1 MGGTSVVGTAVA
13 CQWHWRGMNMGLFDR
28 FKKKTPAPASAE
40 KPAKISKKSAKD
52 IATEKGEP
60 YVAIL
65 SMDVDPT
72 NLSAGSIELDWN
84 DKFILQLQRFGY
96 QGKSDADLVDQ
107 WFTNVCRNVVLE
119 TFEQEQAD
127 PENRNPNRFVQNTKM
142 EDGKREYR

>member
-1 MGGTSVVGTAVA
+1 
-13 CQWHWRGMNMGLFDR
+13 MNMGLFDR
-28 FKKKTPAPASAE
+28 FKKKTSAPASAE
-40 KPAKISKKSAKD
+40 KPAKVSKKSAKD

-60 YVAIL
+60 YVAVL
-65 SMDVDPT
+65 SMDVDPD
-72 NLSAGSIELDWN
+72 NLSAGSFELDWN

-107 WFTNVCRNVVLE
+107 WFTSVCRNVVLE

-142 EDGKREYR
+142 TDGKREYR

>member
-1 MGGTSVVGTAVA
+1 
-13 CQWHWRGMNMGLFDR
+13 
-28 FKKKTPAPASAE
+28 
-40 KPAKISKKSAKD
+40 
-52 IATEKGEP
+52 
-60 YVAIL
+60 
-65 SMDVDPT
+65 MDVDPT

>member
-1 MGGTSVVGTAVA
+1 
-13 CQWHWRGMNMGLFDR
+13 MNMGLFDR

-65 SMDVDPT
+65 SMDVDPN
-72 NLSAGSIELDWN
+72 NLSAGSFELDWN

-107 WFTNVCRNVVLE
+107 WFTSVCRNVVLE

>member
-1 MGGTSVVGTAVA
+1 
-13 CQWHWRGMNMGLFDR
+13 MGLFDR
-28 FKKKTPAPASAE
+28 FKKKAGKTVAE
-40 KPAKISKKSAKD
+40 DKPVKASKKSAKD

-60 YVAIL
+60 YVAIM

-119 TFEQEQAD
+119 TYEQEQAD

-142 EDGKREYR
+142 DDGKREYR

>member
-1 MGGTSVVGTAVA
+1 
-13 CQWHWRGMNMGLFDR
+13 
-28 FKKKTPAPASAE
+28 
-40 KPAKISKKSAKD
+40 
-52 IATEKGEP
+52 
-60 YVAIL
+60 VAIL
-65 SMDVDPT
+65 SMDVDPN
-72 NLSAGSIELDWN
+72 NLSAGSFELDWN

-107 WFTNVCRNVVLE
+107 WFTSVCRNVVLE